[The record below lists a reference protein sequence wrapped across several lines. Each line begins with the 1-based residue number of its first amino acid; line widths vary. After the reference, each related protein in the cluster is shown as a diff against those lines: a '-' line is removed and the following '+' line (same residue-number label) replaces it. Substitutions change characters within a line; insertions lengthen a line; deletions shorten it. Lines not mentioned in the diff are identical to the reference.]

1 NPKQK
6 QASSH
11 VSFPLVVTEQLL
23 YNSEEEQATNED
35 EDVYFNEDEDD
46 DNDLLGQHVNFDT
59 PEYDGGIEGA
69 ELPIPDINAGFT
81 WIVYWIFKYQER
93 YRLPDT
99 AIDSLLKFVRYI
111 LVLVDENTYS
121 KFPKTLYMARKL
133 FGIGN
138 QLIKFAT
145 CKKCC
150 KLYAVKDLPT
160 DQPYHCTF
168 QDYPNHPM
176 SNLRSYCNNIIT
188 KQIPTNQGMMFK
200 PSLIFPI
207 ISIKRRL
214 QQLYNTKG
222 FEESCRKWTN
232 QPNNEKELA
241 DIFDGRIWKTFED
254 PNNSQLFFRH
264 EVANSHLGIMM
275 NLDWFQPFDNSQYS
289 VGVIYGVIC
298 NLPRS
303 ERFKNVKE
311 KAGIGSEPF
320 PGALLKPKKEANLP
334 QDILK
339 LLIEYYNSAYDN
351 YFFISLSDIHNALPE
366 AIGVLPK
373 VTKFGRLRI
382 GVEVIGSTFSA
393 RHIRSV
399 NVLSQFILDDNHTTD
414 IYPGQVQF
422 FFEHTI
428 HLPEGSKTHCLAFVR
443 WYKKTEN
450 RKYRFH
456 CQIDNDDLN
465 ICNIELW
472 ENEFYELS
480 RDCIIPIHNIL
491 GRFVAGKMTIGK
503 KNPKS
508 YLSVIP
514 INRKIHI

>member
-1 NPKQK
+1 MRERELPIRNESSNIATEGGISQINAPYDPMKLDEININDVDSDTDFNNKQVFSFLVKNPRNSKQK
-6 QASSH
+6 QSSSH

-35 EDVYFNEDEDD
+35 EDVYFNEDEEDD
-46 DNDLLGQHVNFDT
+46 DDLLEQHVNFDT

-188 KQIPTNQGMMFK
+188 KQIPTNQEIMFK

-264 EVANSHLGIMM
+264 ECWSNIWGHM
-275 NLDWFQPFDNSQYS
+275 QP
-289 VGVIYGVIC
+289 
-298 NLPRS
+298 
-303 ERFKNVKE
+303 
-311 KAGIGSEPF
+311 
-320 PGALLKPKKEANLP
+320 
-334 QDILK
+334 
-339 LLIEYYNSAYDN
+339 SA
-351 YFFISLSDIHNALPE
+351 E
-366 AIGVLPK
+366 
-373 VTKFGRLRI
+373 
-382 GVEVIGSTFSA
+382 
-393 RHIRSV
+393 
-399 NVLSQFILDDNHTTD
+399 
-414 IYPGQVQF
+414 
-422 FFEHTI
+422 
-428 HLPEGSKTHCLAFVR
+428 
-443 WYKKTEN
+443 
-450 RKYRFH
+450 
-456 CQIDNDDLN
+456 
-465 ICNIELW
+465 
-472 ENEFYELS
+472 
-480 RDCIIPIHNIL
+480 
-491 GRFVAGKMTIGK
+491 
-503 KNPKS
+503 
-508 YLSVIP
+508 
-514 INRKIHI
+514 

>member
-1 NPKQK
+1 MVRKSKKTFVNDTDDTDKPSKKQRKSVLGTFKSRSRQFVACDCNKCKGRKVDPRTRESHMRERELPIRSESSNMATEGGISQINAPYDPMELDEININDVDSDTDFNNKQVFSFLVKNPRNPKQK
-6 QASSH
+6 QLSSH

-35 EDVYFNEDEDD
+35 EDVYFNEEDD
-46 DNDLLGQHVNFDT
+46 DDDDLLGQHVNFDT
-59 PEYDGGIEGA
+59 PEYDDGIEGA

-232 QPNNEKELA
+232 RPNNEKELA

-254 PNNSQLFFRH
+254 PNNSQLFF
-264 EVANSHLGIMM
+264 
-275 NLDWFQPFDNSQYS
+275 
-289 VGVIYGVIC
+289 
-298 NLPRS
+298 
-303 ERFKNVKE
+303 
-311 KAGIGSEPF
+311 
-320 PGALLKPKKEANLP
+320 
-334 QDILK
+334 
-339 LLIEYYNSAYDN
+339 
-351 YFFISLSDIHNALPE
+351 
-366 AIGVLPK
+366 
-373 VTKFGRLRI
+373 
-382 GVEVIGSTFSA
+382 
-393 RHIRSV
+393 
-399 NVLSQFILDDNHTTD
+399 
-414 IYPGQVQF
+414 
-422 FFEHTI
+422 
-428 HLPEGSKTHCLAFVR
+428 
-443 WYKKTEN
+443 
-450 RKYRFH
+450 
-456 CQIDNDDLN
+456 
-465 ICNIELW
+465 
-472 ENEFYELS
+472 
-480 RDCIIPIHNIL
+480 
-491 GRFVAGKMTIGK
+491 
-503 KNPKS
+503 
-508 YLSVIP
+508 
-514 INRKIHI
+514 